1 MSPSS
6 SGSEARGSRFEV
18 MKMTGRA
25 FACFL
30 LGAATLVGSANAQDR
45 FRVIVNPANP
55 ATSLSSAELSRLF
68 LKKTVS
74 WPGGLPVAAVDQER
88 KSSVRRA
95 FSRAV
100 HAKDPDAIVSHWQ
113 TMVFSGRD
121 TPPPVKASD
130 ASVIEFVRSNPGAIG
145 YVSETADLAGVK
157 ALAIR

>member
-1 MSPSS
+1 
-6 SGSEARGSRFEV
+6 
-18 MKMTGRA
+18 MKNPGRVLA
-25 FACFL
+25 SFL
-30 LGAATLVGSANAQDR
+30 LGVAALAASAHAQGG

-55 ATSLSSAELSRLF
+55 VTSLRETQLSRLF